1 MKINSMKV
9 DRLIEYRKLRGFSQ
23 EEMGEKLG
31 VKRTTYAGYE
41 QGRRSMDDI
50 TLMKVAQILKVN
62 PEYLTGRSDSP
73 VLTLE
78 KSDEI
83 SIDALKEMSEKLL
96 YGNVK
101 GDVPKEIAR
110 EIAKYLMMQIKDI
123 EEKRTDT
130 TR

>member
-1 MKINSMKV
+1 MKV